1 MRYDPPEKHINVMD
15 FLPRRA
21 EANLQAE
28 LYHQCRLRNIPIFL
42 EYCSRWNDYA
52 GVRMDAVI
60 HKDGKIRA
68 LCEIKKSPN
77 PEKRRRTWIEG
88 RQGRSYKSWNLPI
101 FLILSEKDF
110 PEIWAFWAEINP
122 VQPEISAGPAEPG
135 TEKKPTE
142 VQSS

>member
-1 MRYDPPEKHINVMD
+1 MD

-28 LYHQCRLRNIPIFL
+28 FYHQCRSRDIPVFL

-60 HKDGKIRA
+60 HRAGKIIA

-77 PEKRRRTWIEG
+77 PERRRRTWIHG
-88 RQGRSYKSWNLPI
+88 RQGQGYKAWNLPI
-101 FLILSEKDF
+101 FLILAESDF
-110 PEIWAFWAEINP
+110 NEVWEFWAEYNRVMP
-122 VQPEISAGPAEPG
+122 VVPAQP
-135 TEKKPTE
+135 EKKPTE
-142 VQSS
+142 VQRR